1 MERVAPHGCDH
12 IEITWPAASCNYKLL
27 ILTMN
32 SLYNVILVSTSKQSK
47 LAKQV
52 NSMVQIDRIEVLFE
66 QNNYKWKNVMHP
78 GC

>member
-1 MERVAPHGCDH
+1 MGVTILKSRDQLHHA
-12 IEITWPAASCNYKLL
+12 INKLL